1 MRAVGDDY
9 VEAFA
14 LLRVFAR
21 DECEKREEQI
31 DRHAKKHQKFE
42 QWTHEMRESELRVE
56 RRLRSRWTV
65 RQPSRVPSHTAWRHL
80 VRGQELCF
88 CCLLFEKYLC
98 ELRAI
103 SVGITST
110 KYH

>member
-1 MRAVGDDY
+1 RSLRAVGDDY

-65 RQPSRVPSHTAWRHL
+65 RQPSRVPSH
-80 VRGQELCF
+80 
-88 CCLLFEKYLC
+88 
-98 ELRAI
+98 
-103 SVGITST
+103 S
-110 KYH
+110 